1 MFYCWTK
8 ASPLTSTTPCL
19 AQHSAISVSVCLV
32 IADTNYLYLFLATSE
47 EIQQA
52 IARSHTTHR
61 LALGTKT
68 LPASQIRP
76 LFRAL
81 THQTHITAIMIS
93 DNNLGDDSIKCLSE
107 CMCTMKQLT
116 HLDISRNNITAK
128 GVGILLQMFEKA
140 TRTICQT
147 LEHLDL
153 SGNPIT
159 DDGLNH
165 VLKLTEHV
173 RLKVLKLNCC
183 RITEHAASVVSN
195 SNVNFNSLEAID
207 VSNNDLKLPMVSC
220 LLSSLNPNVLMELDL
235 DNIGVEGQVVGCTS
249 SLMDIAKELRIR
261 RLSLSNCKLV
271 DGQFMRLYR
280 LVFIPHVAH
289 NRGGQA
295 N

>member
-1 MFYCWTK
+1 
-8 ASPLTSTTPCL
+8 
-19 AQHSAISVSVCLV
+19 
-32 IADTNYLYLFLATSE
+32 
-47 EIQQA
+47 
-52 IARSHTTHR
+52 
-61 LALGTKT
+61 
-68 LPASQIRP
+68 
-76 LFRAL
+76 
-81 THQTHITAIMIS
+81 
-93 DNNLGDDSIKCLSE
+93 
-107 CMCTMKQLT
+107 MKQLT

-183 RITEHAASVVSN
+183 RITQHAASVVSN
-195 SNVNFNSLEAID
+195 SSVNFNSLEAID

-280 LVFIPHVAH
+280 LVFIPHEAY
-289 NRGGQA
+289 NRGEGQA